1 MLNPYV
7 PTLYNHGYFYSDDI
21 LYHLLES
28 CYRKLSGKPQL
39 SGRSVFILDTN
50 SVANLETHNS
60 PPLQISIA
68 LRLYS
73 TLIHSLRSKGEKKET
88 QGIKEKFEGIDTKIA
103 LFFLCIICLWK
114 EI

>member
-7 PTLYNHGYFYSDDI
+7 PTLHKHRYFYSHDI
-21 LYHLLES
+21 LYHPLES
-28 CYRKLSGKPQL
+28 RYRKHSGKSQL

-73 TLIHSLRSKGEKKET
+73 TLIHSLRNKGKKRKL
-88 QGIKEKFEGIDTKIA
+88 KE
-103 LFFLCIICLWK
+103 
-114 EI
+114 